1 MDGLKPGQ
9 RKVLFCCFK
18 RNDKREVKVA
28 QLAGSVAEMSA
39 YHHGEV
45 SLMMTIV
52 GLAQNF
58 VGSNN
63 MNLLQPLGQFG
74 TRLHGGKDSASPRY
88 IFTMLSPLA
97 RLVFP
102 SVDDNLLKYNYD
114 DNQRVEP
121 EWYMPIIPTVLV
133 NGAEGIGTGW
143 ASKIPNYNIREIIS
157 NIHRMLNGEEPLPMF
172 PNYKGFKGTIEH
184 VMDNQY
190 INSGEVAIID
200 STTIEIS
207 ELPVKTWTQTY
218 KENVLEPMLNGTE
231 KVPPLI
237 TDYKEYHTDT
247 TVRFV
252 VKMTPEKL
260 SEAEAAGLHK
270 VFKLQS
276 PLTCNSMVLF
286 DHVGSLKKYES
297 VQDILKDF
305 FELRMKYYLLRKDWL
320 VGMLGAESAKLTNQA
335 RFILEKIQGTLVIEN
350 KPKKELIRM
359 LQQMGYDSDPVK
371 AWKEAQEKNEEEIED
386 EGEEEGTE
394 NEDTSGP
401 DYNYLL
407 SMPMW
412 YLTKEKKDELCK
424 QRDAKMT
431 ELNTLK
437 KKAPADLW
445 REDLA
450 AFSEELEN
458 IEAKEKENASMPVK
472 KGTGKGKVVKVKQ
485 ETLPTPQGRRVVP
498 RVTST
503 MKAEANR
510 KADLKKGEG
519 KRGKKIKSE
528 DVVMKMEFGEDAENA
543 EPNEEAGLAARLSKK
558 TKTQAKAAS
567 KTGKQSTLQFKP
579 VAKKP
584 KKNPWSD
591 NESDD
596 VSDGEV
602 EAEEVVAPRERAER
616 KTKAA
621 VKYSMS
627 DSENEFDDWGKKDA
641 PKRKAVISDDDTSF
655 APEPSTMADSDLD
668 SPVPPPKAPEPKKK
682 AAKSKSAT
690 QQAESKSSSQSDDQ
704 VPASKAPVQRKTKEA
719 APKKAVAARK
729 PAASKKKAADVKQPS
744 ILDAL
749 TKPKPSS
756 NKAAKKV
763 PSFDSSDSES
773 EAKAPV
779 AKSKPILKRKQAVS
793 DESDSGSDDLMSRL
807 KAKTTAGSKKTKK
820 WLDDD
825 DSFQVSDQEE
835 AAAPLAVAPRDKPS
849 RARKPVTYNLDS
861 ESDEDF

>member
-1 MDGLKPGQ
+1 
-9 RKVLFCCFK
+9 
-18 RNDKREVKVA
+18 
-28 QLAGSVAEMSA
+28 
-39 YHHGEV
+39 
-45 SLMMTIV
+45 
-52 GLAQNF
+52 
-58 VGSNN
+58 
-63 MNLLQPLGQFG
+63 
-74 TRLHGGKDSASPRY
+74 
-88 IFTMLSPLA
+88 
-97 RLVFP
+97 
-102 SVDDNLLKYNYD
+102 
-114 DNQRVEP
+114 
-121 EWYMPIIPTVLV
+121 
-133 NGAEGIGTGW
+133 
-143 ASKIPNYNIREIIS
+143 
-157 NIHRMLNGEEPLPMF
+157 
-172 PNYKGFKGTIEH
+172 
-184 VMDNQY
+184 
-190 INSGEVAIID
+190 
-200 STTIEIS
+200 
-207 ELPVKTWTQTY
+207 
-218 KENVLEPMLNGTE
+218 MLNGTE